1 MGAPFLAR
9 SLREKWGFS
18 TERSQRVRPA
28 EQRRG
33 VESQWQTKSRV
44 PAGDQT
50 GKDSTRNG
58 IVQCRERAALKR
70 RVKRGE
76 KRGFRVRVTTRKSA
90 MRWNHRSPL
99 VAAKRRKT
107 RSRTPFSPRGNSLRV
122 RWIEISRTR
131 ALARRKQKRAAA
143 RWARPLTTIPLQ
155 NPALVHR
162 PVQRI
167 T

>member
-1 MGAPFLAR
+1 VGAPFLAR

-33 VESQWQTKSRV
+33 VDSQWQTKSRV

-58 IVQCRERAALKR
+58 IVQCRERAALLR

-76 KRGFRVRVTTRKSA
+76 KRGFRVRVTTRNSA
-90 MRWNHRSPL
+90 MRWNHRCPL

-107 RSRTPFSPRGNSLRV
+107 RSHAHPSAPVGTLFVSAGSKSHEPVHSLAKSKRGPQPDGPAPSQPTHYRTL
-122 RWIEISRTR
+122 
-131 ALARRKQKRAAA
+131 L
-143 RWARPLTTIPLQ
+143 
-155 NPALVHR
+155 
-162 PVQRI
+162 
-167 T
+167 